1 MMVED
6 PAGQR
11 VQIRMNVPVAGPPVT
26 GTTGQ
31 TTSGDAVS
39 VPAAAA
45 ANNFR
50 FGSSNWIRVAGPIPG

>member
-1 MMVED
+1 
-6 PAGQR
+6 
-11 VQIRMNVPVAGPPVT
+11 VAGPPVT